1 MITISKTK
9 EENEDREKLQTES
22 PGMSG
27 SSGIG
32 GKPFGLPD
40 LRSIQEA
47 AAKGQQRGG
56 APGRLE
62 SRLGANEVRT
72 EIRSG

>member
-1 MITISKTK
+1 M
-9 EENEDREKLQTES
+9 N
-22 PGMSG
+22 G

-40 LRSIQEA
+40 LRSVQEA
-47 AAKGQQRGG
+47 AAKGRS
-56 APGRLE
+56 AAGRLE

-72 EIRSG
+72 EIGSG

>member
-56 APGRLE
+56 ARGIT
-62 SRLGANEVRT
+62 T
-72 EIRSG
+72 ER

>member
-1 MITISKTK
+1 MAVRRDNDFKTK

-56 APGRLE
+56 APGITTWR
-62 SRLGANEVRT
+62 
-72 EIRSG
+72 